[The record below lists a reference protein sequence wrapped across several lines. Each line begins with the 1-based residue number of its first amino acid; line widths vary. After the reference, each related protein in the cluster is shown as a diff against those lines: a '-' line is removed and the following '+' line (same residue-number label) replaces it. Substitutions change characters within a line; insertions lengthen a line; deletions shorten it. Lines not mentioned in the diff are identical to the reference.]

1 MLLGECEQVNLMVEC
16 KLLDNQQ
23 IFSVSL
29 DLQGWVK
36 RSVAFKF
43 TKKQISVGRS
53 HTRAHSRAVFLKV
66 VFGIKCEVIH
76 GKDYSNEVAN
86 GFRRDMFISAFLKEK
101 TTSINSFVMWDVSI
115 QWRDIKRDKQGIIR
129 KIVNGG
135 EFIKKISSIFDVWR
149 YSADQGF
156 EIKINKLWNAFSRVI
171 VGRDY
176 EPTGIIDLMGFRENI
191 EASGF
196 GILM

>member
-1 MLLGECEQVNLMVEC
+1 M
-16 KLLDNQQ
+16 
-23 IFSVSL
+23 
-29 DLQGWVK
+29 
-36 RSVAFKF
+36 
-43 TKKQISVGRS
+43 
-53 HTRAHSRAVFLKV
+53 FLKV

-76 GKDYSNEVAN
+76 GKDYTNEVAN

-101 TTSINSFVMWDVSI
+101 TTSINSFIMWDVSI

-129 KIVNGG
+129 KIVNSG
-135 EFIKKISSIFDVWR
+135 EFDKEISGIFDVWR

-156 EIKINKLWNAFSRVI
+156 EMKINKLCNAFSRVI

-176 EPTGIIDLMGFRENI
+176 GPTGIIDFMDFRESI

-196 GILM
+196 GSIM

>member
-53 HTRAHSRAVFLKV
+53 HTRGHSRAVFLKV

-135 EFIKKISSIFDVWR
+135 EFVKKISSIFDVWR

-176 EPTGIIDLMGFRENI
+176 EPTGIIDLMDFRENI

>member
-29 DLQGWVK
+29 DPQGWVK

-115 QWRDIKRDKQGIIR
+115 QWRDIKRDKQGVIR

-135 EFIKKISSIFDVWR
+135 EFVKKISSIFDVWR

-171 VGRDY
+171 VGKRLWADRDY
-176 EPTGIIDLMGFRENI
+176 WFNGF
-191 EASGF
+191 
-196 GILM
+196 